1 MKENIYWFQK
11 TSRKENSKA
20 RETMKENAEK
30 EEEKKKELSSEIK
43 KHELEEKVI

>member
-1 MKENIYWFQK
+1 
-11 TSRKENSKA
+11 
-20 RETMKENAEK
+20 MKENAEK